1 MKWPK
6 LVWEKEGFP
15 DWSFGVNGTRFRV
28 EIAPMANSS
37 FIARSGW
44 EKTGRAYELLE
55 ISLSEGLRDS
65 WTTELV
71 PRLCGRKVDGSS
83 DLGSCRTLFSTG
95 SEAEGRPS
103 GTRSG
108 RIIHRISVCQ
118 WDYSRTRALAPGV
131 APVPQGDISATSSL
145 GFWVD
150 FYTWVAVLMRA
161 DFVFGSHCADVC
173 IPRCAFR

>member
-1 MKWPK
+1 
-6 LVWEKEGFP
+6 
-15 DWSFGVNGTRFRV
+15 
-28 EIAPMANSS
+28 MANSS

-65 WTTELV
+65 IDRELV
-71 PRLCGRKVDGSS
+71 PRVCGRKLEGSS
-83 DLGSCRTLFSTG
+83 DLDAAGHCSLRVAKRKDARRVL
-95 SEAEGRPS
+95 AA
-103 GTRSG
+103 G

-145 GFWVD
+145 GLCMFM
-150 FYTWVAVLMRA
+150 FYSRVSV
-161 DFVFGSHCADVC
+161 
-173 IPRCAFR
+173 